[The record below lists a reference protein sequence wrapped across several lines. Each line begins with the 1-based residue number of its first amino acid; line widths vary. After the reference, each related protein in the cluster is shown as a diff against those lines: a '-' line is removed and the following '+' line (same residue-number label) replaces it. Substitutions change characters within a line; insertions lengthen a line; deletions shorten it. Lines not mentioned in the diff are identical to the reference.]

1 MLELFRA
8 GGPVM
13 IPLALVS
20 VIGWWLA
27 LWCWS
32 ASARLGPDPRQPVR
46 ITSRLRI
53 LAVLVGIL
61 PLLGLL
67 GTVTGMIDTF
77 GVIRSDGLGDP
88 RMLAGGIREALIATE
103 SGLAAAL
110 PLLLFHQAVHARLRH
125 AELEREARGVRRA

>member
-1 MLELFRA
+1 VLDLFRA

-20 VIGWWLA
+20 VIGWWMA
-27 LWCWS
+27 LSCWAS
-32 ASARLGPDPRQPVR
+32 SARLGADPRQAVR
-46 ITSRLRI
+46 IRSRLRI
-53 LAVLVGIL
+53 LAVFVGIL

-88 RMLAGGIREALIATE
+88 KLLAGGIREALIATE

-110 PLLLFHQAVHARLRH
+110 PLLLFHQAAHTRLRH
-125 AELEREARGVRRA
+125 AELEREAGGGRHA

>member
-1 MLELFRA
+1 M
-8 GGPVM
+8 V
-13 IPLALVS
+13 PLAIVS

-27 LWCWS
+27 LQCWS
-32 ASARLGPDPRQPVR
+32 ASGRLTGDPRQAVR

-53 LAVLVGIL
+53 LAVFVGIL

-77 GVIRSDGLGDP
+77 GIIRSDGLGDP
-88 RMLAGGIREALIATE
+88 KLLAGGIREALIATE

-110 PLLLFHQAVHARLRH
+110 PLLIFHQAVHARLRH
-125 AELEREARGVRRA
+125 AELEREARGGADA